1 MVNSSIYN
9 NLFKEGGKKGGSK
22 ISKTFIN
29 IFDEKKE
36 LLVYTFANLI
46 VQLGITYYV
55 MEKTPVTKD
64 DKNRRI
70 KNWIY
75 FIIQLGIIFA
85 LALIPMHSIFKF
97 LLFCIFS
104 YTWGLSLSFLK
115 LSVPDNIIKF
125 ALFGTISI
133 FAVMFCIG
141 TFLLISGIKLGLQF
155 GIVLFYLLLFL
166 ILFQLFYLFSGKSS
180 IMTKVLSIISI
191 LLFSVY
197 IIYDTNKILQRNYY
211 GDFITASLDY
221 YLDILNIFV
230 DLLSFNSN

>member
-9 NLFKEGGKKGGSK
+9 NLFNKGSKKGGSK
-22 ISKTFIN
+22 FPKTFIN

-46 VQLGITYYV
+46 VQLGITYYI
-55 MEKTPVTKD
+55 MEKTPVSKD
-64 DKNRRI
+64 DKNTHV
-70 KNWIY
+70 KNWVL

-85 LALIPMHSIFKF
+85 LILAPMHSFFKF

-104 YTWGLSLSFLK
+104 YTWGLSLSILK
-115 LSVPDNIIKF
+115 LSVSDNIIKF

-133 FAVMFCIG
+133 FAIMFCIG
-141 TFLLISGIKLGLQF
+141 SFLLMTGIKLGLQF
-155 GIVLFYLLLFL
+155 GLILFYLLLFL
-166 ILFQLFYLFSGKSS
+166 ILFQLINLFSGKSS
-180 IMTKVLSIISI
+180 IMTKVISVIGI
-191 LLFSVY
+191 LIFSVY
-197 IIYDTNKILQRNYY
+197 IIYDTNTILQRNYS

>member
-1 MVNSSIYN
+1 MVNSSLYN
-9 NLFKEGGKKGGSK
+9 NLFNTGSKKGGSK
-22 ISKTFIN
+22 SSSTFIN
-29 IFDEKKE
+29 IFNEKKE

-55 MEKTPVTKD
+55 MEKTPVSKD
-64 DKNRRI
+64 DKNTRV
-70 KNWIY
+70 KNLIY
-75 FIIQLGIIFA
+75 FIIQIGIIFA

-97 LLFCIFS
+97 LLFCVFS
-104 YTWGLSLSFLK
+104 YTWGLSLSILK
-115 LSVPDNIIKF
+115 LSIPDNIIKF

-133 FAVMFCIG
+133 FAIMFCIG
-141 TFLLISGIKLGLQF
+141 TLLIMTGIKLGLQF
-155 GIVLFYLLLFL
+155 GLVLFYLLLFL
-166 ILFQLFYLFSGKSS
+166 ILFQLINLFNGKSS
-180 IMTKVLSIISI
+180 IMTKGLSIIGI

-197 IIYDTNKILQRNYY
+197 IIYDTNKILQRNYS